1 MAALRTIPA
10 VLVAGVLGVA
20 LSACAG
26 GASAPERSAWQQW
39 ADNAVKGAQDGAIS
53 GLAGF
58 SDRRGMA
65 SLDMPT
71 PQHVTSISLSCTGTD
86 TMSFVLTFS
95 DGTDTVSR
103 SQDLVCADGAPRTPI
118 AMPSGLTGLT
128 HFTASVS
135 SVDGAGAW
143 AAVLHG

>member
-1 MAALRTIPA
+1 MIPA
-10 VLVAGVLGVA
+10 VVVIGVLSAA

-26 GASAPERSAWQQW
+26 GASAPERTAWQQW
-39 ADNAVKGAQDGAIS
+39 ADTAVKGAQDGAIS

-58 SDRRGMA
+58 AGQPGTA
-65 SLDMPT
+65 ALDLPA
-71 PQHVTSISLSCTGTD
+71 PQPVTSISLSCTGSD

-103 SQDLVCADGAPRTPI
+103 TQDLVCADGAPRTPI

-128 HFTASVS
+128 QFTASVS